1 MCACACVCLSFDG
14 FRASPRFVVN
24 MGLVNVAYVAVLCF
38 CGSVFARWKGG
49 SVNLCICRGCII
61 CVFGTKCI
69 GVVRFP
75 MGNVLGECA
84 YTWGLW
90 RGVVCMSL
98 CV

>member
-1 MCACACVCLSFDG
+1 M
-14 FRASPRFVVN
+14 
-24 MGLVNVAYVAVLCF
+24 
-38 CGSVFARWKGG
+38 
-49 SVNLCICRGCII
+49 NLCICRGCII

-98 CV
+98 CVYSRGMVIW